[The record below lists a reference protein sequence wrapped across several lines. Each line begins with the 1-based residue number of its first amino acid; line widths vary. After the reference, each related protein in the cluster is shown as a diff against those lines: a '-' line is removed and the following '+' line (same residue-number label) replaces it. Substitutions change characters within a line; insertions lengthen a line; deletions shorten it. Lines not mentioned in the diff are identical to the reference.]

1 VQGGAAILE
10 HNQGIT
16 VQPNYS
22 PDPSEH
28 SAPSS
33 APTRRNASGDR
44 TRQKYNRLIDSPE
57 LQDLTFLEK
66 EFLRQRWLDQM
77 IWFSDKASLYRDR
90 HYRIR
95 IVTVIGSILVPAMI
109 SLGSVCTGAFFLQL
123 PETTS
128 VSPAPAAPS
137 TESVA
142 PPVASPPSSASVS
155 LAWSRFFLFTGLGL
169 SQIVAILAGVDQFF
183 KFGDRW
189 RHYRSTAELLK
200 THGWQFLELSGPYE
214 SYTSNGQH
222 KAAFP
227 VFANQIEEIIQSDVD
242 GYVTQI
248 ATQKSINQGIDN
260 TRF

>member
-1 VQGGAAILE
+1 ME

-22 PDPSEH
+22 PDPSGH
-28 SAPSS
+28 SAPT
-33 APTRRNASGDR
+33 PTSTQRTSGDR

-57 LQDLTFLEK
+57 LQNLTFLEK

-123 PETTS
+123 PEATA
-128 VSPAPAAPS
+128 VSPSAASTSPS
-137 TESVA
+137 TESATPA
-142 PPVASPPSSASVS
+142 PIASPPSSASVS

-214 SYTSNGQH
+214 SYASNGDH
-222 KAAFP
+222 EAAFP

-248 ATQKSINQGIDN
+248 ATQKSFNQGIDN

>member
-1 VQGGAAILE
+1 VESAILE
-10 HNQGIT
+10 HNQGMT

-22 PDPSEH
+22 PDPSG
-28 SAPSS
+28 
-33 APTRRNASGDR
+33 PTPTPASPQRRASGDR

-57 LQDLTFLEK
+57 LQNLTFLEK

-123 PETTS
+123 PETTA
-128 VSPAPAAPS
+128 VSPG
-137 TESVA
+137 VA
-142 PPVASPPSSASVS
+142 PTYPVESGTPAPPSSTPAASVS
-155 LAWSRFFLFTGLGL
+155 LVWSRFFLFTGLGL

-214 SYTSNGQH
+214 SYASNGDH

-227 VFANQIEEIIQSDVD
+227 VFANQVEEIIQSDVD

-248 ATQKSINQGIDN
+248 ATQKSFNQGVDN

>member
-1 VQGGAAILE
+1 ME

-22 PDPSEH
+22 PDPAGH
-28 SAPSS
+28 STPPT

-57 LQDLTFLEK
+57 LKDLTFLEK

-109 SLGSVCTGAFFLQL
+109 SLGSVCTGAFFLQM
-123 PETTS
+123 PETS
-128 VSPAPAAPS
+128 VNPGAAPPSAPAA
-137 TESVA
+137 TA
-142 PPVASPPSSASVS
+142 PAAPPSSASAS
-155 LAWSRFFLFTGLGL
+155 LVWSRFFLFTGLGL

-214 SYTSNGQH
+214 SYTSNGEH

-248 ATQKSINQGIDN
+248 ASQKSINQGIDN